1 MARCADIQELL
12 AKKTVGAISAADE
25 REVAAHLA
33 GCPDCRDHLKA
44 LIEIKKFTAEYRPA
58 EDDPEPEV
66 FEAALHRRLVEAAQR
81 PAAASR
87 PSAGWFRPALA
98 GFFALLIV
106 VAAGIGIIR
115 WHGDAAKSEETIISQ
130 TEVES
135 KKPLKITMEYDAARP
150 LKNVTVTFTLG
161 DGVVFDGAEN
171 AAQKTWTWTGDF
183 AQGRNEIPFIVNVE
197 KLGRTAIE
205 TRADFEGYTHRH
217 RIDLEA
223 TAELV
228 RVTYIELPK
237 TRLPNG

>member
-12 AKKTVGAISAADE
+12 AKKTVGTISAADE

-33 GCPDCRDHLKA
+33 GCPDCRDHLRS
-44 LIEIKKFTAEYRPA
+44 LVEIKKFAAEYNPV
-58 EDDPEPEV
+58 EDDPEPDA
-66 FEAALHRRLVEAAQR
+66 FDAALHRRLVEAAQR

-87 PSAGWFRPALA
+87 PSAGWLRPALA
-98 GFFALLIV
+98 GLFALLIV
-106 VAAGIGIIR
+106 VAAGIGIAR

-135 KKPLKITMEYDAARP
+135 KKPFKITMEYDAARP
-150 LKNVTVTFTLG
+150 LKNVTVTFALG

-171 AAQKTWTWTGDF
+171 ATQKTWTWTGDF

>member
-33 GCPDCRDHLKA
+33 GCPDCRDHLRS
-44 LIEIKKFTAEYRPA
+44 LVEIKKFTAEYRPVQ
-58 EDDPEPEV
+58 DDPEPDA

-87 PSAGWFRPALA
+87 PNAGWFRPALA
-98 GFFALLIV
+98 G
-106 VAAGIGIIR
+106 IGIIALIAVVSVSIAR
-115 WHGDAAKSEETIISQ
+115 WHGDATKSEETVISQ

-135 KKPLKITMEYDAARP
+135 KKPFKITMEYDAARP
-150 LKNVTVTFTLG
+150 LKNVTVTFALG

-223 TAELV
+223 TEELV